1 MVSDLV
7 LVEWSALC
15 DVNDQ
20 FRYQF
25 TQIEP
30 SVEAVGECSQIM
42 GGVFAVLQCVISP
55 GQRGFQ
61 ISKNR
66 IDPVKLRQVSR
77 LARTNDHWIVDAA
90 SGGHGGK
97 ATQSIADDRAVGRQG
112 CFRPLANGVGGEATH
127 HAELQKSG
135 STSVIQRN
143 GRYERHL
150 VLRSTTRL
158 AACALATKVGVV
170 DLDGALEPMAG
181 VARGHG
187 AVDLVVQQ
195 PSGRV
200 AHTELAFERQRRQ
213 TSLRLTDQING
224 QEPGGQWQLGVL
236 HQTASSQRCL
246 MPTAIALEQ
255 TPSAVTDNTVRVA
268 VAARAT
274 KAARP
279 TSALD
284 RRGAMRLGAKVA
296 MKFRQ
301 RHSGLK
307 LDSVEGHWVRSMVGC
322 TQITRSL
329 AHKVS

>member
-15 DVNDQ
+15 HVNDQ

-30 SVEAVGECSQIM
+30 AVEAVGECSQIM

-61 ISKNR
+61 IAKNR
-66 IDPVKLRQVSR
+66 IDPVKLRQVSW
-77 LARTNDHWIVDAA
+77 LAHTNDHWIVDAA
-90 SGGHGGK
+90 SGGHSSK
-97 ATQSIADDRAVGRQG
+97 ATQSIADDRTVGRQR
-112 CFRPLANGVGGEATH
+112 CLRPLANGVGSETTH

-135 STSVIQRN
+135 PTSVIQRN
-143 GRYERHL
+143 GRYERHFI
-150 VLRSTTRL
+150 LRSTTSL
-158 AACALATKVGVV
+158 AARALATKVGVV
-170 DLDGALEPMAG
+170 NLDGALEPMAG

-187 AVDLVVQQ
+187 AIDLVVQQ

-213 TSLRLTDQING
+213 ASLRLTDQIDG

-236 HQTASSQRCL
+236 HQAACGQRCL
-246 MPTAIALEQ
+246 MSAAIALEQ
-255 TPSAVTDNTVRVA
+255 APSAVTDYA
-268 VAARAT
+268 VSIAIAARAT
-274 KAARP
+274 KVARP
-279 TSALD
+279 TSALQH
-284 RRGAMRLGAKVA
+284 RSAMRRGAKVA

-307 LDSVEGHWVRSMVGC
+307 LDSIEGHWGRSMVGC

-329 AHKVS
+329 AHKLS

>member
-7 LVEWSALC
+7 LGERSALC

-55 GQRGFQ
+55 GQCGFQ

-97 ATQSIADDRAVGRQG
+97 ATQSIADDRATGRQG
-112 CFRPLANGVGGEATH
+112 CFRPLADGVSGETTH

-143 GRYERHL
+143 GRYKRHFI
-150 VLRSTTRL
+150 LRTTAHFSART
-158 AACALATKVGVV
+158 LATKVGIVN
-170 DLDGALEPMAG
+170 LDRTLEPMAG

-213 TSLRLTDQING
+213 ASLGLTDQING
-224 QEPGGQWQLGVL
+224 QKPGGQWQLGVL
-236 HQTASSQRCL
+236 HQTACGERCL
-246 MPTAIALEQ
+246 MPAAIALEQ
-255 TPSAVTDNTVRVA
+255 APGAVTDYA
-268 VAARAT
+268 VSIAIAARAT

-279 TSALD
+279 TSALQH
-284 RRGAMRLGAKVA
+284 RSAMRLGAKVA

-307 LDSVEGHWVRSMVGC
+307 LDSIERHWVRSMVGC

-329 AHKVS
+329 AHKLS